1 VPDAKRIAR
10 WLLPLLAALMLLPE
24 VLGAPAPE
32 EEAAP
37 PPRRPILWVVER
49 ETPVY
54 LFGTIHLPDPR
65 LLDLPTVV
73 RKAFVSADAFNAEIP
88 MEPAEMVKAQ
98 PLMMLPADQSLDE
111 LLSKELHER
120 VAKQM
125 GALGVPATIL
135 DRFKV
140 WVVGMQLF
148 MRGLSQED
156 DEEPAGEEPAAPETP
171 PTPSEGMRPPTPG
184 QPMDMWLYNEAKRM
198 EKGVGGLETM
208 AEQLAVFDAMS
219 IEDQVDL
226 VEMAVDMLEGKT
238 DAEEGDEGPSEA
250 EQAKDQVKRLVAA
263 YLAGDV
269 EAIARLMKEVT
280 GGKAAEGAQKFMR
293 RLIDDRNVL
302 LAEIL
307 IKRVEADPDKVWF
320 FAVGTAHYPGEGG
333 IIDRLQKKGWKIRRV
348 EWNEEIPARREPAA
362 VR

>member
-1 VPDAKRIAR
+1 MPDAKRIAR

-32 EEAAP
+32 EESAP
-37 PPRRPILWVVER
+37 PPRRPMLWVVER

-88 MEPAEMVKAQ
+88 MEPAEMMKSQ
-98 PLMMLPADQSLDE
+98 PLMMLPADQSLDK

-125 GALGVPATIL
+125 GALGVPAMIL

-148 MRGLSQED
+148 MRGLSQKGE
-156 DEEPAGEEPAAPETP
+156 EEPAEETPGEEPPA
-171 PTPSEGMRPPTPG
+171 TPSEGMEPPPAG
-184 QPMDMWLYNEAKRM
+184 QPMDMWLYNEAKRL

-208 AEQLAVFDAMS
+208 AEQIAVFDAMS
-219 IEDQVDL
+219 LEDQVDL

-238 DAEEGDEGPSEA
+238 DAEDDDEGPSEA
-250 EQAKDQVKRLVAA
+250 EQAQEQVKRLVAA

-269 EAIARLMKEVT
+269 DGIARLMKEVS
-280 GGKAAEGAQKFMR
+280 GVKDAEGAQKFMR

-302 LAEIL
+302 MAERL
-307 IKRVEADPDKVWF
+307 IQRVEAEPDKVWF

-333 IIDRLQKKGWKIRRV
+333 ILDRLQKNGWKIRRV